1 MKKYLIVDIT
11 GRVGQYDQALTEAI
25 DELCSDE
32 DVRLILPRKGLISL
46 IPKKYEFSEYK
57 IKRIA
62 RVLEALINYIY
73 IILQLA
79 YRHIEIVHLQ
89 WLPFM
94 EINAWENVILALMR
108 KVAPRTRI
116 VLTIHNVYPH
126 NMDSNAKKNY
136 NVRFRKACGYIDAFI
151 VHTETSKQEVIHEF
165 GLPEEKVAVCCHG
178 VFVPK
183 DVSIKQEKR
192 DSDKYRV
199 LQFGTQSYYK
209 GTDVLVDAACGL
221 SEEEKNRIEIRI
233 IGGIKSDF
241 LQQMKAKDNNNTIT
255 WKPRYIEDPELYE
268 EINNCDLIVLPYRAI
283 SQSGVLLLAIFFE
296 KNIICSDL
304 PSFKETM
311 RGKETNDLDDLLF
324 FRNEDAVNLR
334 KLIRQY
340 ANRTID
346 EKAVKARINH
356 LKKLYSWKNAAT
368 STLHVYRNKG

>member
-11 GRVGQYDQALTEAI
+11 GRVWQYDQALVGAI
-25 DELCSDE
+25 DGICSDE
-32 DVRLILPRKGLISL
+32 DVRLLLPRKGLISF

-62 RVLEALINYIY
+62 RVFEALINYIY
-73 IILQLA
+73 IVLVLTFS
-79 YRHIEIVHLQ
+79 HIDVLHLQ
-89 WLPFM
+89 WLPFL
-94 EINAWENVILALMR
+94 EINEWEIPLLALMR

-126 NMDSNAKKNY
+126 NMDDNAKKKY
-136 NVRFRKACGYIDAFI
+136 NTRFRKACYYIDAFI
-151 VHTETSKQEVIHEF
+151 VHTEISKQEAIREF
-165 GLPEEKVAVCCHG
+165 GLSEEKVTVCCHG

-183 DVSIKQEKR
+183 NVSIKQEKR
-192 DSDKYRV
+192 DSKKYSI

-221 SEEEKNRIEIRI
+221 SEKENKRIEIRI

-241 LQQMKAKDNNNTIT
+241 LEKMKAKDINNAIT
-255 WKPRYIEDPELYE
+255 WRPHYIEDIELFE
-268 EINNCDLIVLPYRAI
+268 EINNSDLIVLPYRAI
-283 SQSGVLLLAIFFE
+283 SQSGVLLLAIYFE

-304 PSFKETM
+304 PSFVETM
-311 RGKETNDLDDLLF
+311 RGKESKDLDDSLF
-324 FRNEDAVNLR
+324 FKSEDAENLR
-334 KLIRQY
+334 NLIRRY

-356 LKKLYSWKNAAT
+356 LKQLYSWKNAAI
-368 STLHVYRNKG
+368 STLCVYRNNA